1 MQVGAS
7 RVGSSLLIE
16 QLTAPLPLRREPVL
30 RSLGIVV
37 AFGVG
42 GAVWGAVAR
51 AWMRL
56 ITEEPEFSWSGTLF
70 IVGLFAVVATFQ
82 GCALAVRRRRW
93 PGWAQAPVRVLAGV
107 VALLL
112 GAGAGMI
119 MLPALVCG
127 PLAIGRT
134 TWRRWIRISL
144 AAIAGVNAVVLLPLF
159 LGELSMA
166 RSIVGWLAM
175 LVVYGVIIVVLSL
188 NLRPGASGTTRA
200 GPTRRSSRS
209 TTR

>member
-1 MQVGAS
+1 
-7 RVGSSLLIE
+7 LIE
-16 QLTAPLPLRREPVL
+16 QLAAPPVAARRDSVW

-37 AFGVG
+37 AFAVG

-56 ITEEPEFSWSGTLF
+56 ITEEPEFTWSGTLF
-70 IVGLFAVVATFQ
+70 IIGLFTVVATVQ

-93 PGWAQAPVRVLAGV
+93 PRWAQAPVRVLAGAI
-107 VALLL
+107 ALLL

-134 TWRRWIRISL
+134 PWRPWIRVTLGVL
-144 AAIAGVNAVVLLPLF
+144 AAANAVVLLPLF
-159 LGELSMA
+159 LGELSVA
-166 RSIVGWLAM
+166 RSFAGWLAM
-175 LVVYGVIIVVLSL
+175 LVVYGVIIAALSL
-188 NLRPGASGTTRA
+188 NLRPSA
-200 GPTRRSSRS
+200 
-209 TTR
+209 